1 MFVKRIANIAFKELV
16 QLTRAWMLVLVI
28 IGPTLE
34 LALLAQAVG
43 KGISHLPVAI
53 VDQDRS
59 QTSREM
65 IAVLENH
72 ADLEVTAFLDS
83 PERIHASLESGQ
95 ATLAVIIPAGLEAD
109 WMEGRSSPQVQLIA
123 DGSNN
128 MTSGT
133 ALGAATESLD
143 DWLARRLAAS
153 GASARAIDLQPQA
166 RYNPMLGP
174 RLFTLTAQLGFM
186 VYQVAL
192 IVAALGLTR
201 ERELGTW
208 EQLLVTPLRRLELIA
223 GKAIPAVLIATVDFL
238 LMCAVIRLGFD
249 VPMRG
254 SFVLLFGLSLLFIAA
269 QVGWGLIVSALSR
282 NQQQAVLM
290 VFVLALI
297 DVSFSGYVMPVDHLP
312 AMLRIVSQLFPLQH
326 YLIVI
331 RSVMLKGADLAAVW
345 QEAMALAALSVGSLA
360 VAVISLRS
368 RME

>member
-1 MFVKRIANIAFKELV
+1 MFIKRIVNISVKEIV
-16 QLTRAWMLVLVI
+16 QLARAWMLVLVI

-34 LALLAQAVG
+34 LVLLAQAVA
-43 KGISHLPVAI
+43 KGISHLPVAV
-53 VDQDRS
+53 VDQDHS
-59 QTSREM
+59 QTSRDI
-65 IAVLENH
+65 IAALGNH
-72 ADLEVTAFLDS
+72 EDLVVTTFLDS
-83 PERIHASLESGQ
+83 PDQIDGSLESGQ
-95 ATLAVIIPAGLEAD
+95 ATLVVIIPAGLESD
-109 WMEGRSSPQVQLIA
+109 WMAGRSLPQVQLIA

-128 MTSGT
+128 MTSGK
-133 ALGAATESLD
+133 ALGVASEAID
-143 DWLARRLAAS
+143 DWFARRVEAS
-153 GASARAIDLQPQA
+153 VMPLPTIDVQTQVH
-166 RYNPMLGP
+166 YNPTLGP

-201 ERELGTW
+201 ERELGTL

-238 LMCAVIRLGFD
+238 LMYAVIKFGFD

-254 SFVLLFGLSLLFIAA
+254 SFVVLFGLSMLFIAA
-269 QVGWGLIVSALSR
+269 QVGWGLIVSSLSK

-290 VFVLALI
+290 VFVLALV

-331 RSVMLKGADLAAVW
+331 RSVMLKGAGLAAVW
-345 QEAMALAALSVGSLA
+345 QEALALAALSAGSIS